1 MVWKTRGSPMS
12 IKVDDATQIA
22 KKNNPEIT
30 EYETRSI
37 VKSSSSLD
45 LRNDDIKYLQ
55 VFGL

>member
-1 MVWKTRGSPMS
+1 MS